1 MTIPTAPTTISEA
14 ADSWL
19 SHIEKR
25 RRKPAKL
32 SSIFT
37 FKSHLRAH
45 IVSAIGTLDLA
56 AFGNRE
62 MRDFVA
68 YLSAKKL
75 SPATIHQVSNTVKQI
90 IASPVDPQ
98 TGDAL
103 YPRTWN
109 AEFLDCP
116 EIGKQL
122 QPTVTAAQI
131 EEAISKASES
141 DAVLYLLLAASGL
154 RIGEALSMR
163 IDPSESASHFDGAVQ
178 AVTVRTSVWRRREQ
192 APKTASAVRTI
203 ELARPVADRV
213 SSFVRNRSGFVFG
226 NGIPAS
232 ESSFRDRLNK
242 VLPDVGFHAFR
253 RWRTTW
259 LRKNRVQEDLIR
271 WWLGH
276 SAGSITDGYSKLSED
291 IDYRRQVADNVGVG
305 FAL

>member
-1 MTIPTAPTTISEA
+1 MTTAKPTTISEA
-14 ADSWL
+14 ADCWL
-19 SHIEKR
+19 FHIEKR
-25 RRKPAKL
+25 KRKPAKL

-45 IVSAIGTLDLA
+45 ILPAIGALDLA

-90 IASPVDPQ
+90 IASPVDPR

-103 YPRTWN
+103 YTRTWN
-109 AEFLDCP
+109 ADFLDCP
-116 EIGKQL
+116 EIGKQS
-122 QPTVTAAQI
+122 QPTVTAGQI
-131 EEAISKASES
+131 EEAISKASEA
-141 DAVLYLLLAASGL
+141 DGVLYALLAASGL
-154 RIGEALSMR
+154 RIGEALSLR
-163 IDPSESASHFDGAVQ
+163 IDPSESASHFDGAAQ

-192 APKTASAVRTI
+192 APKTISALRTI

-213 SSFVRNRSGFVFG
+213 SLFVRNRSGFVFG
-226 NGIPAS
+226 NAIPAS

-259 LRKNRVQEDLIR
+259 LRKNRVQEDHVR
-271 WWLGH
+271 FWLGH
-276 SAGSITDGYSKLSED
+276 SEKTVTDNYSKLSED
-291 IDYRRQVADNVGVG
+291 TEYRREVADKVGTG
-305 FAL
+305 FTL

>member
-1 MTIPTAPTTISEA
+1 MTTTTAPTTISEA

-19 SHIEKR
+19 IHIEKR
-25 RRKPAKL
+25 KRKPAKL

-45 IVSAIGTLDLA
+45 ILPAIGTLNLA

-68 YLSAKKL
+68 YLAAKKL

-90 IASPVDPQ
+90 IASPVDSQ

-109 AEFLDCP
+109 ADFLDCP
-116 EIGKQL
+116 EIGKQS
-122 QPTVTAAQI
+122 QPTVTASQI
-131 EEAISKASES
+131 EEAISKASEA
-141 DAVLYLLLAASGL
+141 DGVLYTLLAASGL
-154 RIGEALSMR
+154 RIGEALSLR
-163 IDPSESASHFDGAVQ
+163 IDPSKSASHFDGTVQ

-192 APKTASAVRTI
+192 APKTVSAVRTI

-259 LRKNRVQEDLIR
+259 LRKNRVQEDIIKF
-271 WWLGH
+271 WLGH
-276 SAGSITDGYSKLSED
+276 ADKTVTDGYSKLSED
-291 IDYRRQVADNVGVG
+291 VEYRREIAEKVGTG